1 MPNRKIS
8 KNAGLDGVVDH
19 NVANGP
25 YRIDKHVIFSV
36 LWSNVIL
43 DNLIAAQCLV
53 LCGLLC
59 SAV

>member
-36 LWSNVIL
+36 L
-43 DNLIAAQCLV
+43 
-53 LCGLLC
+53 
-59 SAV
+59 